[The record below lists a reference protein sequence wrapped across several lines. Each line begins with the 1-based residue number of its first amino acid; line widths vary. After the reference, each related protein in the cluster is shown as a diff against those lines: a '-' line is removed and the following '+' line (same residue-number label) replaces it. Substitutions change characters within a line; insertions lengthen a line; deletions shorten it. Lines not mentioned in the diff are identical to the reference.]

1 MQVGNWKDAEQKL
14 ERCKKKKAS
23 IIIDACLNGFI

>member
-14 ERCKKKKAS
+14 ERSIKKKAS
-23 IIIDACLNGFI
+23 TIIDACLDSFI